1 MAKDSESSEPSP
13 ERRDRRVRTA
23 RAQAQSTVNTLS
35 PTLAARA
42 PDAQEPPVGARARPT
57 DSPAETERPSSAS
70 GTKPSSD
77 AATFAAM
84 PEGILDRYYRIGTKY
99 YLDNGE
105 HAFTHHTDK
114 LTTPSENTEIIRD
127 LVEIAR
133 HNGMHDITVAG
144 TERFRREAW
153 AAATR
158 LGIEVRGYEPT
169 LHDEKQLVRAMARED
184 GSRPGTRSGG
194 RGAAPE
200 AEGSP
205 AAAAAAAAT
214 ASSRGGAEV
223 PPAAGARRVA
233 AQGRTYMGELLEHG
247 AEHYQRNPREDMSY
261 YVQVGTPNGAIDLWG
276 LDLKRALA
284 EAKSRPQIGDLVVV
298 RQTGQR
304 GVTVRSREFDEAGR
318 FLGERDKD
326 THRNRWSVE
335 KEEFVRER
343 ARFAVVLRDERVSAE
358 RGTETHPHLLGSYF
372 IIKEAEEYAKRRYR
386 TREERQLFVAS
397 TRERLAEI
405 IERGEALPTTRIR
418 TPQPDRTRA
427 SSRER
432 STLQGPGAS
441 LS

>member
-1 MAKDSESSEPSP
+1 
-13 ERRDRRVRTA
+13 
-23 RAQAQSTVNTLS
+23 VNTLS
-35 PTLAARA
+35 PTPAARA
-42 PDAQEPPVGARARPT
+42 PDAQQPPPGARARPT
-57 DSPAETERPSSAS
+57 SHPAETERPSSDPGA
-70 GTKPSSD
+70 KPSSG
-77 AATFAAM
+77 APATFAAV
-84 PEGILDRYYRIGTKY
+84 PEGILERYYRIGTKY

-105 HAFTHHTDK
+105 HAFTHHPDK
-114 LTTPSENTEIIRD
+114 LTTPSENTEIVRD
-127 LVEIAR
+127 LIEIAR
-133 HNGMHDITVAG
+133 HNGMRDITVTG

-153 AAATR
+153 VAATR
-158 LGIEVRGYEPT
+158 LGLEVKGYEPT

-184 GSRPGTRSGG
+184 AGRPGTRDTG

-200 AEGSP
+200 GEGSP
-205 AAAAAAAAT
+205 AAAAPSAAT
-214 ASSRGGAEV
+214 GANARDGTEV
-223 PPAAGARRVA
+223 PPAAGTRRA
-233 AQGRTYMGELLEHG
+233 ASQGRTYLGELLDHG
-247 AEHYQRNPREDMSY
+247 PEHYQRNPREDMSY
-261 YVQVGTPNGAIDLWG
+261 YVQVGTSNGAIDLWG

-284 EAKSRPQIGDLVVV
+284 EAKSRPTIGDLIVV

-304 GVTVRSREFDEAGR
+304 EVTVRSREFDEAGR

-343 ARFAVVLRDERVSAE
+343 ARFAAVLRDERVSAE
-358 RGTETHPHLLGSYF
+358 RGAEAHPQLLGSYF

-397 TRERLAEI
+397 TCERLAQI

-418 TPQPDRTRA
+418 PAQPDRTRA

-432 STLQGPGAS
+432 STPQGPGAS

>member
-1 MAKDSESSEPSP
+1 
-13 ERRDRRVRTA
+13 
-23 RAQAQSTVNTLS
+23 
-35 PTLAARA
+35 
-42 PDAQEPPVGARARPT
+42 
-57 DSPAETERPSSAS
+57 
-70 GTKPSSD
+70 
-77 AATFAAM
+77 
-84 PEGILDRYYRIGTKY
+84 
-99 YLDNGE
+99 
-105 HAFTHHTDK
+105 
-114 LTTPSENTEIIRD
+114 
-127 LVEIAR
+127 
-133 HNGMHDITVAG
+133 
-144 TERFRREAW
+144 
-153 AAATR
+153 
-158 LGIEVRGYEPT
+158 
-169 LHDEKQLVRAMARED
+169 
-184 GSRPGTRSGG
+184 
-194 RGAAPE
+194 
-200 AEGSP
+200 
-205 AAAAAAAAT
+205 
-214 ASSRGGAEV
+214 
-223 PPAAGARRVA
+223 
-233 AQGRTYMGELLEHG
+233 MGELLEHG

-284 EAKSRPQIGDLVVV
+284 EAKSRPQIGDLIVV

-343 ARFAVVLRDERVSAE
+343 AQFAAVLRNERVSSE
-358 RGTETHPHLLGSYF
+358 RGTEAHPQLLGSYF

-397 TRERLAEI
+397 TRERLAQI

-432 STLQGPGAS
+432 STPQGPGAS